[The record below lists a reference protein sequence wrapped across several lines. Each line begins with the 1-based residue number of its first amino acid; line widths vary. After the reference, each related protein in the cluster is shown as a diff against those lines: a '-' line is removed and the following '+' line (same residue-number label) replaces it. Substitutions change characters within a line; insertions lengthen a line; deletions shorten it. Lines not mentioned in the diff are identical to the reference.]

1 VKEWKRLI
9 ADIESLGAEYN
20 PANGSIKID
29 KLKDLE
35 IQATEKNNNVV
46 AAYSVLSP
54 KQDSRA
60 ESYNELSAKAV
71 RIKDFVKSQY
81 GINSSEYKLIKGL
94 KI

>member
-1 VKEWKRLI
+1 M
-9 ADIESLGAEYN
+9 
-20 PANGSIKID
+20 ID
-29 KLKDLE
+29 KLKDLG

-54 KQDSRA
+54 KQDSRVD
-60 ESYNELSAKAV
+60 SYNVLSQKAT

-81 GINSSEYKLIKGL
+81 GASSSEYNLIKGL